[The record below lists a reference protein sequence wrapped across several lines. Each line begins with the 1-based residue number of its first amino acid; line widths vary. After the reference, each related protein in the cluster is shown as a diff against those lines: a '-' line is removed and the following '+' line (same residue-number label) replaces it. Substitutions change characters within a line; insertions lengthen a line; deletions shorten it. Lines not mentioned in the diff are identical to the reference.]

1 LKDIIFSYSSFSPT
15 YAVITMKFSLGAA
28 DTTSYGMVLHIFFCC
43 EKHFNFL
50 LDFCFDP
57 LDAQKSFLNI
67 HIHLQSE
74 VFLVD
79 FFLWFC

>member
-1 LKDIIFSYSSFSPT
+1 MKVSF
-15 YAVITMKFSLGAA
+15 GAA
-28 DTTSYGMVLHIFFCC
+28 DTISYSMVLHIFFYC

-57 LDAQKSFLNI
+57 LDAQKSVLNI
-67 HIHLQSE
+67 HIHQSE